1 MDNLANYVEKKIVS
15 KVSKVTNLKYLEAL
29 RSGFIAVIPL
39 TLIGSIFMLIGNF
52 PINGYSNFMAHIFGN
67 NWLTYIDP
75 ATKATFNMMGILFAG
90 TMAYKLANLYKIE
103 DPLSAF
109 ILSVVSFVTVNPQS
123 VDFHGKTIPAVLQF
137 DWLGTKGIITAI
149 IVAIISV
156 EIIRFC
162 KIKNLIFK
170 LPDSVPPM
178 VANAFSALIPGFLI
192 VVVMLLINGISKIFA
207 QSLPDL
213 IYSLVQL
220 PLQGLTGTA
229 GAIILVAGLNGL
241 FWWFGIHPTVINSV
255 LYPLLYANAATNQKL
270 YDAGNLTVKTGKIGS
285 VQMLDQFATIG
296 GAGCTIALI
305 IAMILVSKSERL
317 KTMWHLAGIPAFFNI
332 NEPLVFGLPIV
343 FNPLL
348 LIPVVLAPVASTT
361 IAYISLKIGFM
372 PMFTNVQAP
381 WATPF
386 IFSGFLVAHWQG
398 AVTQIISVVVSLII
412 YLPFVK
418 LLDKQYLKEELVNS
432 EV

>member
-1 MDNLANYVEKKIVS
+1 
-15 KVSKVTNLKYLEAL
+15 
-29 RSGFIAVIPL
+29 
-39 TLIGSIFMLIGNF
+39 
-52 PINGYSNFMAHIFGN
+52 
-67 NWLTYIDP
+67 
-75 ATKATFNMMGILFAG
+75 
-90 TMAYKLANLYKIE
+90 
-103 DPLSAF
+103 
-109 ILSVVSFVTVNPQS
+109 
-123 VDFHGKTIPAVLQF
+123 
-137 DWLGTKGIITAI
+137 
-149 IVAIISV
+149 
-156 EIIRFC
+156 
-162 KIKNLIFK
+162 
-170 LPDSVPPM
+170 M